1 MKLRNNKGETL
12 VEVLASIVIAALS
25 VALLFSYIMASSDMD
40 KTAREADEPYY
51 AALSAAESR
60 DETSGQPARVAITK
74 ERPTDAVPSP
84 SPAVTQNVTIYGKD
98 GVFSYKVTP

>member
-12 VEVLASIVIAALS
+12 VEVLASIVIATLS

-51 AALSAAESR
+51 AALSAAEAR
-60 DETSGQPARVAITK
+60 EASGQPARVAITK